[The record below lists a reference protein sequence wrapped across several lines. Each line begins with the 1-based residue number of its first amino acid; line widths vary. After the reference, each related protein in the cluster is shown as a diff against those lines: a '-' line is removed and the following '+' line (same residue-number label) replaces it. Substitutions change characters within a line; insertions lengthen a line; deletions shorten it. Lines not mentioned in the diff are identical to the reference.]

1 MIMSTFITSYIAI
14 IVMIIFLQHHLAASL
29 SPQEQKTALFHFK
42 QSFNISTSTRSCL
55 YFDSFFNGYEIP
67 SNPKSKNWSMSSDY
81 CIWDGVTCD
90 HKTGDVI
97 GLDLSCSGLEGAIL
111 PNSTLFQL
119 SRLRFLNLSQNNF
132 SLSNEFPQEFG
143 FFAKGLTHL
152 NLSRTWFSGRVPSG
166 ISHLHKLL
174 SLDLSLNYN
183 AKLEAE
189 VFKSLLQNLTQLRV
203 LNLEGVNISSVLPM
217 NLSSSLEVLNLGY
230 TGLYGV
236 PSRISHLHK
245 LVSLDLSYNDCV
257 KLEDELFK
265 SLLQNLTQL
274 RVLNLEGVNISS
286 VLPFNFSTSF
296 RFLNLPDTGLH
307 GVLPQ
312 EVFHLPNLEVLDL
325 GGNFDLK
332 PVLPKVKWG
341 SSATLRR
348 LSLREINFNHG
359 GIPDAIGYQ
368 ESLASLDLS
377 FCNLSGPIPRSIGN
391 LVQLTYLGLN
401 NNNLNGP
408 ILTPLSNCTSM
419 RYINLNSNNFIGPLP
434 STFAVHSLDLIFVD
448 LSHNGFT
455 GPLSTKLFNLPLLEV
470 LDLSHNR
477 FTEPL
482 PTKLFNLPSLQ
493 NLDLSHNGFTGFTDS
508 SNINAQ
514 SISQLVNLTYLDLSS
529 NNFSGVLN
537 MSMFSPLESLQYL
550 GLSHN
555 HFLSVRSTSMS
566 PLPPTLST
574 LGLSSCN
581 MKEFPH
587 FSKDAEISLDYVD
600 LSNNDI
606 EGEIP
611 DWIGS
616 VGSVRSVY
624 SVTSYLNISHNR
636 LTGGLEQLPW
646 NSIKLLDLQ
655 HNELNGSLPD
665 LICNSSSLEVL
676 NLSHNKLSGV
686 LPSCGTQLTSLS
698 VFDLRMNN
706 IQGSLPA
713 NLSNFRSLET
723 INLNGNKLEGR
734 VPSSFVEFNSLRV
747 LDLGNNQISDTFP
760 QYLEVL
766 PNLQVLVLKSNK
778 FHGIMNTISKV
789 EHPFHSLRI
798 IDLSCNEFSGPL
810 PVIYFRNFKAMMNG
824 EVNKI
829 KRSYMERQYYSDSTN
844 LVIKGHEIQLNR
856 ILTVFTTIDLSK
868 NNFEGKISEYTG
880 NLLSLRFLNLSHN
893 HLTGHIPPSIA
904 NLTVLE
910 SLDLSSNQ
918 LEGEIPLQLTG
929 LYSLALL
936 NLSYNKLRGHIPQG
950 FQFNT
955 FEIDSYVG
963 NLGLCGKPLSKKCGH
978 DNVTQEEDEE
988 EDDDYFFGGFTWEA
1002 VVIGYVCGV
1011 VPAFIAGYLML
1022 LARKPK
1028 WFAGII
1034 ARELGLKVRRMEIKW
1049 R

>member
-1 MIMSTFITSYIAI
+1 MIMSNFITSYFAI
-14 IVMIIFLQHHLAASL
+14 IVMIIFLQHHLVAPL
-29 SPQEQKTALFHFK
+29 SPIQQKTALFQFK
-42 QSFNISTSTRSCL
+42 KSLTISAPADCIYYS
-55 YFDSFFNGYEIP
+55 YDDSEYSIH
-67 SNPKSKNWSMSSDY
+67 SHPKTMNWSMSSDY

-97 GLDLSCSGLEGAIL
+97 GLDLSCSQLEGAIL
-111 PNSTLFQL
+111 PNSTLFHL
-119 SRLRFLNLSQNNF
+119 SHLRFLNLSNNDF
-132 SLSNEFPQEFG
+132 YLSSEFPQEFG
-143 FFAKGLTHL
+143 IFAKGLTHL

-174 SLDLSLNYN
+174 SLDLSFNYY

-203 LNLEGVNISSVLPM
+203 LNLEAAYISSVLPF
-217 NLSSSLEVLNLGY
+217 NLSSSLEVLNLRD

-236 PSRISHLHK
+236 PSGISHLHK
-245 LVSLDLSYNDCV
+245 LVSLDLNYNDV
-257 KLEDELFK
+257 KLEDEVFK

-274 RVLNLEGVNISS
+274 RVLNLQRVNISS
-286 VLPFNFSTSF
+286 VLPFNLSTSF

-341 SSATLRR
+341 SSATLRS

-359 GIPDAIGYQ
+359 GIPDAIGYL

-391 LVQLTYLGLN
+391 LVQLTYLDLG

-470 LDLSHNR
+470 LDLSGNG
-477 FTEPL
+477 FTGPL
-482 PTKLFNLPSLQ
+482 PSSLFNLPSLQ
-493 NLDLSHNGFTGFTDS
+493 NLDLSDNGFTGFTDS

-514 SISQLVNLTYLDLSS
+514 SISQLVNLTFLDLSS

-537 MSMFSPLESLQYL
+537 MSMFSPLESLDELYL
-550 GLSHN
+550 SDN
-555 HFLSVRSTSMS
+555 HFLSVRSTAMS
-566 PLPPTLST
+566 PLPPTLSI

-587 FSKDAEISLDYVD
+587 FSKDAEISLDVVD

-616 VGSVRSVY
+616 VWY
-624 SVTSYLNISHNR
+624 YLDISHNK
-636 LTGGLEQLPW
+636 LIGGLEQLPW
-646 NSIKLLDLQ
+646 NSIQYLDLQ

-686 LPSCGTQLTSLS
+686 LPSCRTRLTSLL

-713 NLSNFRSLET
+713 NFTNFRSLET

-734 VPSSFVEFNSLRV
+734 VPSSFLEFDSLRV

-778 FHGIMNTISKV
+778 FHGIIITIFKV
-789 EHPFHSLRI
+789 ERPFHSLRI
-798 IDLSCNEFSGPL
+798 IDLSYNEFSGPL
-810 PVIYFRNFKAMMNG
+810 PSMTNFFHVEDVQFIQHRNHRNLPVTKL
-824 EVNKI
+824 
-829 KRSYMERQYYSDSTN
+829 KRR
-844 LVIKGHEIQLNR
+844 
-856 ILTVFTTIDLSK
+856 TTI
-868 NNFEGKISEYTG
+868 
-880 NLLSLRFLNLSHN
+880 
-893 HLTGHIPPSIA
+893 HLH
-904 NLTVLE
+904 
-910 SLDLSSNQ
+910 
-918 LEGEIPLQLTG
+918 
-929 LYSLALL
+929 
-936 NLSYNKLRGHIPQG
+936 
-950 FQFNT
+950 
-955 FEIDSYVG
+955 
-963 NLGLCGKPLSKKCGH
+963 
-978 DNVTQEEDEE
+978 
-988 EDDDYFFGGFTWEA
+988 
-1002 VVIGYVCGV
+1002 
-1011 VPAFIAGYLML
+1011 
-1022 LARKPK
+1022 
-1028 WFAGII
+1028 
-1034 ARELGLKVRRMEIKW
+1034 
-1049 R
+1049 

>member
-1 MIMSTFITSYIAI
+1 MIMSNFITSYMAI
-14 IVMIIFLQHHLAASL
+14 IVMIISLQHHLAASL
-29 SPQEQKTALFHFK
+29 SPQEQKTALFQFK
-42 QSFNISTSTRSCL
+42 QSLTISTSTSC
-55 YFDSFFNGYEIP
+55 YYYDSFSNEYEIP
-67 SNPKSKNWSMSSDY
+67 SHPKSKNWSMSSDH
-81 CIWDGVTCD
+81 CTWEGVTCEY
-90 HKTGDVI
+90 KTGDVI
-97 GLDLSCSGLEGAIL
+97 GLDLSCSQLEGAIL

-119 SRLRFLNLSQNNF
+119 SYLRFLNLSNNDF

-152 NLSRTWFSGRVPSG
+152 NLSNNLFQGRVPSG
-166 ISHLHKLL
+166 ISHLHKLV
-174 SLDLSLNYN
+174 SLDLSFNDGVKLEDEVFESLLQNLTQLRVLNLEAAYISSVLPLNLSSSLEVLNLGNTGLYGVPSGISHLHKLVSLDLNYN
-183 AKLEAE
+183 KGVKLEDK

-203 LNLEGVNISSVLPM
+203 LNLQP
-217 NLSSSLEVLNLGY
+217 
-230 TGLYGV
+230 
-236 PSRISHLHK
+236 
-245 LVSLDLSYNDCV
+245 
-257 KLEDELFK
+257 
-265 SLLQNLTQL
+265 
-274 RVLNLEGVNISS
+274 VNISS
-286 VLPFNFSTSF
+286 VLPFNLSTSL
-296 RFLNLPDTGLH
+296 RVLNLMNTGLH

-312 EVFHLPNLEVLDL
+312 EVFHLPNLEFLHL
-325 GGNFDLK
+325 GDNRDLK
-332 PVLPKVKWG
+332 GVLPKVKWG
-341 SSATLRR
+341 SSATLQR

-359 GIPDAIGYQ
+359 GIPDSIGYL
-368 ESLASLDLS
+368 ESLAVLDLS
-377 FCNLSGPIPRSIGN
+377 FCNLSGPIPGSIEN
-391 LVQLTYLGLN
+391 LVQLTYLGLKN
-401 NNNLNGP
+401 NSLSGP
-408 ILTPLSNCTSM
+408 ILAPLANYTKL
-419 RYINLNSNNFIGPLP
+419 RYLYLNSNNFTSPLP
-434 STFAVHSLDLIFVD
+434 STFVAHSRDLIDVD
-448 LSHNGFT
+448 LSGNGFT
-455 GPLSTKLFNLPLLEV
+455 GAIP
-470 LDLSHNR
+470 
-477 FTEPL
+477 
-482 PTKLFNLPSLQ
+482 
-493 NLDLSHNGFTGFTDS
+493 
-508 SNINAQ
+508 Q
-514 SISQLVNLTYLDLSS
+514 SISQLVNLTRLDFSS

-550 GLSHN
+550 
-555 HFLSVRSTSMS
+555 STLYS
-566 PLPPTLST
+566 

-587 FSKDAEISLDYVD
+587 LSKDAEISLRYVD

-606 EGEIP
+606 EGGIP

-616 VGSVRSVY
+616 VGS
-624 SVTSYLNISHNR
+624 YLNIYHNK
-636 LTGGLEQLPW
+636 LIGGLEQLPW
-646 NSIKLLDLQ
+646 NNIEYLDLQ

-665 LICNSSSLEVL
+665 LICNSRYLEVL

-713 NLSNFRSLET
+713 NLSNFRFLET

-734 VPSSFVEFNSLRV
+734 VPSSFVEFNSLGV
-747 LDLGNNQISDTFP
+747 LDLGSNQINDTFP
-760 QYLEVL
+760 RCLEAL

-789 EHPFHSLRI
+789 EHPFPSLRI

-918 LEGEIPLQLTG
+918 LEGEIPGQLTG

-936 NLSYNKLRGHIPQG
+936 NLSYNKLRGHIPEG

-963 NLGLCGKPLSKKCGH
+963 NLGLCGKLLSKKCGH

-988 EDDDYFFGGFTWEA
+988 EEDDYFFGGFTWEA
-1002 VVIGYVCGV
+1002 VVIGYGCGV

-1034 ARELGLKVRRMEIKW
+1034 AMELGLKVRRMEIKW

>member
-1 MIMSTFITSYIAI
+1 M
-14 IVMIIFLQHHLAASL
+14 
-29 SPQEQKTALFHFK
+29 
-42 QSFNISTSTRSCL
+42 
-55 YFDSFFNGYEIP
+55 
-67 SNPKSKNWSMSSDY
+67 NWSMSSDY
-81 CIWDGVTCD
+81 CTWEGITCD

-111 PNSTLFQL
+111 PNSTLFHL
-119 SRLRFLNLSQNNF
+119 SHLRFLNLSNNDF
-132 SLSNEFPQEFG
+132 SLSNKFPQEFG

-203 LNLEGVNISSVLPM
+203 LNLERVNISSVLPM
-217 NLSSSLEVLNLGY
+217 NLSSSLEVLNLGD

-236 PSRISHLHK
+236 PSGISHLHK
-245 LVSLDLSYNDCV
+245 LVSLDLSYNNDV
-257 KLEDELFK
+257 KLQDEVFK

-274 RVLNLEGVNISS
+274 RVLNLGLVNISS
-286 VLPFNFSTSF
+286 VLPFNLSTSF
-296 RFLNLPDTGLH
+296 RVLSLWYTRLQ

-312 EVFHLPNLEVLDL
+312 EVFHLPNIEFLTL
-325 GGNFDLK
+325 GNIDLK
-332 PVLPKVKWG
+332 AVLPKVKWG
-341 SSATLRR
+341 SSATLQH
-348 LSLREINFNHG
+348 LSLSGINFNHG
-359 GIPDAIGYQ
+359 GIPDSIGYL
-368 ESLASLDLS
+368 ESLATLDLS
-377 FCNLSGPIPRSIGN
+377 FCYLSGPIPRSIGN
-391 LVQLTYLGLN
+391 LVQLTYLDLGR
-401 NNNLNGP
+401 NNLNGP
-408 ILTPLSNCTSM
+408 ILTLLNGPILTNLANL
-419 RYINLNSNNFIGPLP
+419 YLNSNNFSGSIP
-434 STFAVHSLDLIFVD
+434 
-448 LSHNGFT
+448 
-455 GPLSTKLFNLPLLEV
+455 
-470 LDLSHNR
+470 
-477 FTEPL
+477 
-482 PTKLFNLPSLQ
+482 
-493 NLDLSHNGFTGFTDS
+493 
-508 SNINAQ
+508 Q

-918 LEGEIPLQLTG
+918 LEGEIPGQLTG